1 MGPGGDGRALILG
14 CPPRARVSRQHKY
27 LFPSGSFRH
36 LNCSYCFVQ
45 TETLVTGG
53 PQKSCSWGRS
63 CVCFGSVCVVTSA
76 PRRPYMLHFALKMP
90 EVFLKPRPLV
100 FHRPTSDAAAAA
112 HTCVFCFSRCFRLFD
127 WIPGFR
133 RGPGAGRGAASTFSP
148 AQLRALSVRAWGL
161 VCWCVHSKIESS
173 SPWFLALGKL
183 LFDFFKLQYLYDY
196 YNNKVRFGF
205 YSPVQGQPSFS
216 ALPLLKSF
224 LGDLKS

>member
-1 MGPGGDGRALILG
+1 
-14 CPPRARVSRQHKY
+14 
-27 LFPSGSFRH
+27 
-36 LNCSYCFVQ
+36 
-45 TETLVTGG
+45 
-53 PQKSCSWGRS
+53 
-63 CVCFGSVCVVTSA
+63 
-76 PRRPYMLHFALKMP
+76 MLHFALKMP

-112 HTCVFCFSRCFRLFD
+112 RTCVFCFSKRFRLFD